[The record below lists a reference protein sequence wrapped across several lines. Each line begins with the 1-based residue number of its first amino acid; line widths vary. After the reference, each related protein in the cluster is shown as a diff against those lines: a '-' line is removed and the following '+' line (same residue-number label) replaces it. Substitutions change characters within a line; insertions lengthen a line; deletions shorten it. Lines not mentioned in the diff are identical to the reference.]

1 MADKGTT
8 PDPADR
14 ARSRKRQAPTIDLTA
29 KDVSTQ
35 SAAPKADESA
45 GPTPQQHSPEDR
57 SHSAE
62 PETAEPETV
71 ESGVAQRQ
79 HGWRWDWPAA
89 RQVFAGGVA
98 GAAIVAIVLFGLWL
112 SGFVPSRY
120 AETTG
125 ADPAAV
131 AALNQRVAR
140 IEATIVKL
148 PENDKAISERATA
161 ADNAMKS
168 LGIALAALNKRS
180 DEVAETAADAHAR
193 ADASDKAVTELR
205 NGMQNLTRNTSAGL
219 SPADLDTVQ
228 KRLAALEQAAKGG
241 PADRPARLAV
251 IAAALREAAARG
263 APFSAELNE
272 AKSLGADEKFL
283 TALAPF
289 AASGMPTPASM
300 VRELSALIPS
310 LVKASGVQAPA
321 GGFLERLEA
330 NAEKLVRIHP
340 VNAPPGNEAMAVLTR
355 LEIDVA
361 HADINGALADLGK
374 LDATT
379 RAPAQDWIERARAR
393 QAALAAVD
401 QLAAAATR
409 ALGKR

>member
-29 KDVSTQ
+29 KDVLTQ

-45 GPTPQQHSPEDR
+45 GPTPQQHSSEDR

-120 AETTG
+120 AETIG

-140 IEATIVKL
+140 LEATIVKL

-180 DEVAETAADAHAR
+180 DEVAATAADAHAR

-205 NGMQNLTRNTSAGL
+205 NGMQKLTRNTSAGL

-340 VNAPPGNEAMAVLTR
+340 VNAPPGNEATAVLTR

-361 HADINGALADLGK
+361 HANINGALADLGK